1 VASNL
6 INKEQAML
14 TEAELESRKQSLI
27 ERRDELVGRLRAI
40 NKDYAQGLDSDWEEQ
55 ATQLENA
62 EVLQE
67 ISRVTA
73 EELSKVEQG
82 LERLEQA
89 LRQVNSE

>member
-1 VASNL
+1 
-6 INKEQAML
+6 ML

-89 LRQVNSE
+89 LRQVHSE